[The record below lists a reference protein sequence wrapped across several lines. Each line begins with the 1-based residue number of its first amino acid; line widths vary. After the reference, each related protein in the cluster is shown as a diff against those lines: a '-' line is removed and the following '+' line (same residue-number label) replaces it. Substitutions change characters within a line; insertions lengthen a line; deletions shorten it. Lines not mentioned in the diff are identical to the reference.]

1 MSDYSLHLKL
11 PFCKYRFECKMQG
24 EMLSTCSN
32 CEHWF
37 ECSKFLGYHARRSSY
52 ANTVINEYPDGNYE
66 VVLYDREFPLLLE
79 ECNRP
84 KSDIPHGR
92 KFDVQKGSSYVEEIL
107 IPKKDN
113 VTLFEF
119 CESLERSSQRAQN
132 NFYGYG
138 LSNDWHYFLTLTF
151 SPNKVNRFDD
161 DAVKSLWSN
170 WLQEVRKDNPDIKA
184 LVVPERH
191 KNGAIHFHGFL
202 ADCPN
207 ISLSQAYYPKDY
219 KLVALRG
226 TPIYTKL
233 GDPVFNVSEWTYGF
247 STVAILPKDTNK
259 LKVVNYT
266 MKYMRKGSDLGYNKK
281 RYYHTKNLD
290 FKRKYSVLLKE
301 TDLDGMDRLS
311 YYQSLGFEIVKQK
324 DGIITLHGSQGR
336 LL

>member
-92 KFDVQKGSSYVEEIL
+92 KFNVQKGSSYVGEIL

-119 CESLERSSQRAQN
+119 CESLERSSQRAQD

-151 SPNKVNRFDD
+151 SPDKVNRFDD

-219 KLVALRG
+219 KYCYYYFFCFIVILFHFHF
-226 TPIYTKL
+226 YS
-233 GDPVFNVSEWTYGF
+233 FNFVHTLLTIATIVYVLFFGNTF
-247 STVAILPKDTNK
+247 FTNIAIFHFYISL
-259 LKVVNYT
+259 L
-266 MKYMRKGSDLGYNKK
+266 
-281 RYYHTKNLD
+281 
-290 FKRKYSVLLKE
+290 RKYYL
-301 TDLDGMDRLS
+301 
-311 YYQSLGFEIVKQK
+311 
-324 DGIITLHGSQGR
+324 
-336 LL
+336 